1 MNNIKPDDCFDPCEA
16 QQEQDRAIA
25 AALKKPQMP
34 PSFDP
39 IQAAIERHPGLTEEK
54 AEEIARAFG
63 F

>member
-1 MNNIKPDDCFDPCEA
+1 MRREDLFDPCEA
-16 QQEQDRAIA
+16 QREQDRVIA

-39 IQAAIERHPGLTEEK
+39 IQAAVDRHPGLTEEK